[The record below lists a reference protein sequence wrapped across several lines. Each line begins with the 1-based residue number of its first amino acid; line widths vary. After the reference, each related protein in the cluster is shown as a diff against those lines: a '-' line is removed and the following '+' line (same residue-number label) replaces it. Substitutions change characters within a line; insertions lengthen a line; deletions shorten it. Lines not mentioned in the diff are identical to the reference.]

1 MPAPGGTALNGSPL
15 DMRQATGKKSGKGFP
30 IGVICDRMKKTPVR
44 DRMRG
49 AKAIMKKRISALF
62 LAACMALSMLPG
74 QALAAETVPPVGGA
88 PTPYGGGRGI
98 SNI

>member
-1 MPAPGGTALNGSPL
+1 
-15 DMRQATGKKSGKGFP
+15 
-30 IGVICDRMKKTPVR
+30 
-44 DRMRG
+44 
-49 AKAIMKKRISALF
+49 MKKRISALF